1 MTITEQ
7 TRRDAHEEIKPVKTD
22 RKMQILI
29 ALGDEAL
36 TAREIMDALG
46 FTDMNQVR
54 PRLHRTD
61 DRRPHRGVREAS
73 GLHDRQDCSGLQKK
87 IKMSQTTKRP
97 AQTTYR
103 YYKPGRSVS
112 SITNFRR

>member
-7 TRRDAHEEIKPVKTD
+7 TRHDAHEEIKPVKTD

-54 PRLHRTD
+54 PRLTELMTE
-61 DRRPHRGVREAS
+61 DRIEVS
-73 GLHDRQDCSGLQKK
+73 GKRQDY
-87 IKMSQTTKRP
+87 MT
-97 AQTTYR
+97 
-103 YYKPGRSVS
+103 GRTVAV
-112 SITNFRR
+112 FRRK

>member
-54 PRLHRTD
+54 PRLTELMTE
-61 DRRPHRGVREAS
+61 DRIEVS
-73 GLHDRQDCSGLQKK
+73 GKRQD
-87 IKMSQTTKRP
+87 
-97 AQTTYR
+97 
-103 YYKPGRSVS
+103 YKTGRTVAV
-112 SITNFRR
+112 FRRK

>member
-46 FTDMNQVR
+46 FSDMNQVR
-54 PRLHRTD
+54 PRLTELMTE
-61 DRRPHRGVREAS
+61 DRIEVS
-73 GLHDRQDCSGLQKK
+73 GKRQDY
-87 IKMSQTTKRP
+87 MT
-97 AQTTYR
+97 
-103 YYKPGRSVS
+103 GRTVAV
-112 SITNFRR
+112 FRRK